1 MAPSTAAAGAARSG
15 GDGGGTTPCS
25 DLVEQANLD
34 NKLQRLA
41 LTLECRRVGVGGGVR
56 MRVRVGAL
64 SCSMETA
71 SMCAENMSSETPG

>member
-1 MAPSTAAAGAARSG
+1 MRWGRQLGADDGTAAAGAARSG

-41 LTLECRRVGVGGGVR
+41 LTLECRRVGVGVGVPI
-56 MRVRVGAL
+56 RVRVRVRL
-64 SCSMETA
+64 RLRVS
-71 SMCAENMSSETPG
+71 